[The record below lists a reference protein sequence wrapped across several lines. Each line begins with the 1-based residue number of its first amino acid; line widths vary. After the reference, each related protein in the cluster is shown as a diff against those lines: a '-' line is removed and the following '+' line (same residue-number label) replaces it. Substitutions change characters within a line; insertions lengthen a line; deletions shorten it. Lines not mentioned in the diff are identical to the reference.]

1 MSELT
6 QEERE
11 VLAQFFSE
19 MDEGIMRQ
27 EEQTG
32 EALAKMEDGYMPRLP
47 CHHDG

>member
-11 VLAQFFSE
+11 VLAQFFAE

-27 EEQTG
+27 

-47 CHHDG
+47 CPHDD

>member
-19 MDEGIMRQ
+19 MDEEIMRQ
-27 EEQTG
+27 EEEVG
-32 EALAKMEDGYMPRLP
+32 DALVKIEDGHMPRLP
-47 CHHDG
+47 CPHDS

>member
-11 VLAQFFSE
+11 VLAQFFAE
-19 MDEGIMRQ
+19 MDEDIMRQ
-27 EEQTG
+27 EEDTG

-47 CHHDG
+47 CPHDD

>member
-19 MDEGIMRQ
+19 MDEDIMRQ
-27 EEQTG
+27 EEETR
-32 EALAKMEDGYMPRLP
+32 EELAKMEDGHMPRLP
-47 CHHDG
+47 CPHDS